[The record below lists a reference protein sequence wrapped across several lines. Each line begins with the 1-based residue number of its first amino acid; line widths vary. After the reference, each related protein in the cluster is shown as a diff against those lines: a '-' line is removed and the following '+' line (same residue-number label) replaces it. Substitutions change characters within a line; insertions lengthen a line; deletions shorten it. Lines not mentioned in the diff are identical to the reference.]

1 MKRNLWLIAL
11 FLALS
16 LVISSY
22 AASTWPYQNRK
33 LLIIESRPS
42 KSRPAPQCC

>member
-33 LLIIESRPS
+33 LCKYLSSDSIHIFLLYD
-42 KSRPAPQCC
+42 